1 MRRFLALTT
10 RALSLLGVAA
20 VAVGLVLV
28 MVPPPAAAAGQ
39 KRCTVT
45 DDRLRELSGLVA
57 TKTGYIVINDGSEV
71 ESHKRVFFLDDEC
84 EIAEEPVRYS
94 VGGPLDTE
102 DLALSPDG
110 KTLWIAD
117 TGDNVTSSNRR
128 ERVAVWSMPV
138 SGEERP
144 VLHRLAYPDGQPRD
158 AEALLIDDD
167 DAPLIITKVA
177 SGKAEIFT
185 VDGELPSGDTAPG
198 RMKKLGEVELPET
211 ETEHALGVIGRTA
224 ITGAA
229 RSPDGSRV
237 VLRTY
242 ADAFEYDVA
251 DGDIVRAL
259 TTAEPRVTPLEDPF
273 GEAIAYTP
281 DGTTFLTVSDGGQLD
296 DGEPIDILAYSP
308 TADTKVGAEANADG
322 SEESSASW
330 FASLSPQE
338 VAYLIIAAVGL
349 IGVAL
354 VGAGVVG
361 VVRARRRPAGGTGA
375 GGSGPG
381 RSGAGRSG
389 ADHGSRGS
397 TDRPR
402 GSVYGGAPAA
412 GANGGRR
419 DPGRAAVP
427 TDTSA
432 NGGGRPADGGR
443 PAAGVYG
450 SRSSDG
456 GGGGAHPAAAGGGR
470 PEGERATGGGR
481 GGGVYG
487 GGAGGGVYGGSRAQP
502 PRRDGGEP
510 PPRAGRRRENGPAEG
525 RPGSHGPATGGRR
538 GHYGDRY

>member
-1 MRRFLALTT
+1 MRRFLTLTT
-10 RALSLLGVAA
+10 RALSLLGAAA

-28 MVPPPAAAAGQ
+28 MVPSPAVAAGQ

-84 EIAEEPVRYS
+84 EIAEDPVRYS

-110 KTLWIAD
+110 QTLWISD

-138 SGEERP
+138 NGGERP

-167 DAPLIITKVA
+167 NAPLIITKVA

-185 VDGELPSGDTAPG
+185 VDGDLPSGDTAPG
-198 RMKKLGEVELPET
+198 RMKKLGEVELPRT
-211 ETEHALGVIGRTA
+211 ETEHALGAIGRTA

-296 DGEPIDILAYSP
+296 DGEPIDILAYAP
-308 TADTKVGAEANADG
+308 TANTKPGAETNADG

-361 VVRARRRPAGGTGA
+361 VVRARRRPTGGTGA
-375 GGSGPG
+375 G

-389 ADHGSRGS
+389 VDHGSRGA

-402 GSVYGGAPAA
+402 GSVYGGTPAA
-412 GANGGRR
+412 AANGGRR

-427 TDTSA
+427 TDKSA
-432 NGGGRPADGGR
+432 DGAGRPADGGR

-450 SRSSDG
+450 SRPS
-456 GGGGAHPAAAGGGR
+456 GGGGAHPAAGGTR
-470 PEGERATGGGR
+470 P

-487 GGAGGGVYGGSRAQP
+487 GGAGGGVYGGGRAQP

-510 PPRAGRRRENGPAEG
+510 GPRAGRRRESGPAEG
-525 RPGSHGPATGGRR
+525 RAGGHGPGPGGGR

>member
-110 KTLWIAD
+110 KTLWVAD

-167 DAPLIITKVA
+167 DAPLIITKVV

-211 ETEHALGVIGRTA
+211 ETEHALGAIGRTA

-381 RSGAGRSG
+381 RSGA
-389 ADHGSRGS
+389 DHGSRGS

-432 NGGGRPADGGR
+432 NGGGR

-487 GGAGGGVYGGSRAQP
+487 GGAGGGVYGGGRAQP

-525 RPGSHGPATGGRR
+525 RPGGHGPATGGRR
-538 GHYGDRY
+538 GHHGDRY